1 MKRTGTNRREFLR
14 AATAGTLLAAAW
26 ADDLAAADEPRPPA
40 PGKDDELNIAFV
52 GIGTQ
57 GRVLLAGNCL
67 KMTDQ
72 RLRIRAI
79 CDIWEYRRTGAVNL
93 VRKYGHDT
101 RGYEDY
107 REMLASEKDL
117 DAVIIATPDW
127 MHAEIAVAC
136 LKAGLHAYC
145 EKEMSN
151 TLEGARSMVRAARQT
166 GKLLQIG
173 HQRRSNPR
181 YLTALEYVRRH
192 RALGRITNTYGQWNR
207 FRGLHLARPAPAAM
221 PNGAAIAR
229 HGYPSVEHLLNWR
242 WYKRYSGGPIADLG
256 SHQVDVFNWFLD
268 AAPRAISAMSCR
280 DAAQPSEWYT
290 SVNAMYEWATAQ
302 GRREQVVQ
310 GFYQLLNTSSHGGY
324 FETFIGDEGSMNMR
338 EFDGRM
344 GLRREE
350 QVDIAQFERELDAW
364 GRANIEGYRS
374 PLERIHQPIKVG
386 YSPPH
391 TGRIFTLPF
400 DPRDDRPVHW
410 AHLANFFS
418 AVRNPQNVKLNCPA
432 DEGYHSAVS
441 VLRVNDCLAAGGGR
455 LEIRPEEYVV
465 S

>member
-1 MKRTGTNRREFLR
+1 MLP
-14 AATAGTLLAAAW
+14 AGFSAW
-26 ADDLAAADEPRPPA
+26 
-40 PGKDDELNIAFV
+40 
-52 GIGTQ
+52 
-57 GRVLLAGNCL
+57 
-67 KMTDQ
+67 
-72 RLRIRAI
+72 
-79 CDIWEYRRTGAVNL
+79 
-93 VRKYGHDT
+93 
-101 RGYEDY
+101 
-107 REMLASEKDL
+107 
-117 DAVIIATPDW
+117 
-127 MHAEIAVAC
+127 
-136 LKAGLHAYC
+136 
-145 EKEMSN
+145 
-151 TLEGARSMVRAARQT
+151 
-166 GKLLQIG
+166 
-173 HQRRSNPR
+173 
-181 YLTALEYVRRH
+181 
-192 RALGRITNTYGQWNR
+192 
-207 FRGLHLARPAPAAM
+207 
-221 PNGAAIAR
+221 
-229 HGYPSVEHLLNWR
+229 
-242 WYKRYSGGPIADLG
+242 
-256 SHQVDVFNWFLD
+256 
-268 AAPRAISAMSCR
+268 AISAMSCR

>member
-1 MKRTGTNRREFLR
+1 
-14 AATAGTLLAAAW
+14 
-26 ADDLAAADEPRPPA
+26 
-40 PGKDDELNIAFV
+40 
-52 GIGTQ
+52 
-57 GRVLLAGNCL
+57 VLLASNCL
-67 KMTDQ
+67 KMADQ

-79 CDIWEYRRTGAVNL
+79 CDIWGVRREAGVRL
-93 VRKYGHDT
+93 VRKYGHEA

-107 REMLASEKDL
+107 REMLAGEKDL

-127 MHAEIAVAC
+127 THAEIAVAC
-136 LKAGLHAYC
+136 LKAGKHVYC

-181 YLTALEYVRRH
+181 YLTALEYVRTH
-192 RALGRITNTYGQWNR
+192 RALGRITNAYGQWNR
-207 FRGLHLARPAPAAM
+207 FRGLRVPAPAAAAM
-221 PNGAAIAR
+221 PNAATIAR
-229 HGYPSVEHLLNWR
+229 HGYPGVEHLLNWR

-256 SHQVDVFNWFLD
+256 SHQVDVFNWFLR
-268 AAPRAISAMSCR
+268 AAPRAISAMSWR
-280 DAAQPSEWYT
+280 DPAQPSEWYT
-290 SVNAMYEWATAQ
+290 SVNAMYEWATTQA
-302 GRREQVVQ
+302 GREQIVQ

-324 FETFIGDEGSMNMR
+324 FETLIGDEGSMNLR

-350 QVDIAQFERELDAW
+350 NVVVPDFERELDQW
-364 GRANIEGYRS
+364 CVKNIKGFTTRLDGTIS
-374 PLERIHQPIKVG
+374 VKVPSG
-386 YSPPH
+386 EES
-391 TGRIFTLPF
+391 GRIYPLPF
-400 DPRDDRPVHW
+400 DPRNDRPVHW
-410 AHLANFFS
+410 AHLVNFFS
-418 AVRNPQNVKLNCPA
+418 AVRNPKNVKLNCPA

-455 LEIRPEEYVV
+455 LEIKPEEYVV